1 MQAHDDAF
9 NEMKKY
15 YNDITKANLQLITQL
30 KTQITDANE
39 KVAAN
44 QKLMRE
50 IADQNARLKQ
60 PLEEAT
66 KDLAT
71 LQEEL
76 KDSEKDRQSLRYAK
90 ARLSVCETHQS
101 DYLYSWV

>member
-15 YNDITKANLQLITQL
+15 YNDITKANLQLINQL
-30 KTQITDANE
+30 KSQIAEANE

-50 IADQNARLKQ
+50 IADQNARLKGT
-60 PLEEAT
+60 LEV
-66 KDLAT
+66 
-71 LQEEL
+71 
-76 KDSEKDRQSLRYAK
+76 RVLRRIILVIPGVISTTPCC
-90 ARLSVCETHQS
+90 RLPPAI
-101 DYLYSWV
+101 